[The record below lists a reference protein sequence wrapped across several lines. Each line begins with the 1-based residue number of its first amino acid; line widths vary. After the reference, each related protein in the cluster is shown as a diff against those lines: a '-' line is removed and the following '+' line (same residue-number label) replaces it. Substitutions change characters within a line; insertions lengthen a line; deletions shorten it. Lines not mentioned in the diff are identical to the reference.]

1 MAKNDLTGQV
11 FGRLTVVK
19 DDGSRQAGK
28 IKWLCQCD
36 CGNHVHVR
44 TDHLKSGKVQSCG
57 CLNDELKQSRFKDLT
72 GLENGNFKVIE
83 KIGSKNQRAIWLCK
97 CKHCG
102 RHVELNS
109 NEISR
114 YKSCGCLKGSS
125 KERLDHIREPKS
137 KWNDKIYKNNRSGV
151 RGVNYIEKKGL
162 WRADIGVNGRK
173 IYLGSFKDKADAIK
187 AREKAEEEYWKQ
199 ILKIKF

>member
-11 FGRLTVVK
+11 YSRLTVVK
-19 DDGSRQAGK
+19 DDGIRQAGK

-57 CLNDELKQSRFKDLT
+57 CLNEELKQSRFKDLSSF
-72 GLENGNFKVIE
+72 ENENFKVN
-83 KIGSKNQRAIWLCK
+83 KRTGSKNQRVVWLCE

-102 RHVELNS
+102 KLVELNS
-109 NEISR
+109 NEVNR
-114 YKSCGCLKGSS
+114 YQSCGCLKGSS
-125 KERLDHIREPKS
+125 KERLDQIRDSKS
-137 KWNDKIYKNNRSGV
+137 KWNDKIYKTNKSGV

-187 AREKAEEEYWKQ
+187 AREEAEAEYWK
-199 ILKIKF
+199 